1 VVTALDALLG
11 GLIDYA
17 GLFPP
22 AALDM
27 PAAVRSYA
35 EHRTGRHAHALG
47 TFVVPASR
55 LQELADERAAF
66 GPAAG
71 PAWPLSVVA
80 GERAADDV
88 VRTLGFQSGLQP
100 VAGVVIVAIE
110 ARASSVEDVARLS
123 ALVPDTIRL
132 ALEVPLSLDRSLR
145 QSLIDA
151 VHAAGRMAKVRTG
164 GVTADAVPPSRALA
178 EFIWDGARARVPF
191 KATAGLHHP
200 VRSERRLTYA
210 PDSPTAM
217 MHGFVNVFGAAALAW
232 RSVEQPHDAEPPP
245 DLLAILDERDASAF
259 EWDRSALRW
268 RGRLMTAGE
277 LVRARGAFARGF
289 GSCSFAEPI
298 ADLGALGWFQAGSG
312 ADDATTGNTP

>member
-1 VVTALDALLG
+1 MTALDALLG

-27 PAAVRSYA
+27 PAAIRSYA
-35 EHRTGRHAHALG
+35 EHRAGRRAHALG

-55 LQELADERAAF
+55 LQELADQRAAF
-66 GPAAG
+66 GPTAG

-80 GERAADDV
+80 GERADDDV
-88 VRTLGFQSGLQP
+88 ARALAFQSGLQP
-100 VAGVVIVAIE
+100 MPGVVIVAFE

-123 ALVPDTIRL
+123 ALLPDTIRL
-132 ALEVPLSLDRSLR
+132 AIEVPLSLDRSRR

-151 VHAAGRMAKVRTG
+151 VCAAGRMAKVRTG
-164 GVTADAVPPSRALA
+164 GVTADAIPPTRAVA
-178 EFIWDGARARVPF
+178 EFIWDCARARVPF

-200 VRSERRLTYA
+200 VRSKQRLTSA
-210 PDSPTAM
+210 PDSPTAV

-232 RSVEQPHDAEPPP
+232 RAVEQPHDAEPPP

-259 EWDRSALRW
+259 EWDRSSLRW
-268 RGRLMTAGE
+268 RGRVMTAGE
-277 LVRARGAFARGF
+277 LARARGAFARGF

-312 ADDATTGNTP
+312 ADGATTGNTP

>member
-1 VVTALDALLG
+1 MTALDALLG

-27 PAAVRSYA
+27 PATVRAYA
-35 EHRTGRHAHALG
+35 AHRTGRRAHALG

-55 LQELADERAAF
+55 LQELAGERAAL
-66 GPAAG
+66 GQAG
-71 PAWPLSVVA
+71 GGDWPVSVVA
-80 GERAADDV
+80 GERAHDDV
-88 VRTLGFQSGLQP
+88 ARALALPSGAQP
-100 VAGVVIVAIE
+100 GAGVAIVAVE
-110 ARASSVEDVARLS
+110 ARVSSVEDVARLS

-132 ALEVPLSLDRSLR
+132 AIEVPLSVDRSLR

-151 VHAAGRMAKVRTG
+151 VRSAGRMAKVRTG
-164 GVTADAVPPSRALA
+164 GVTADAIPPVRAVA
-178 EFIWDGARARVPF
+178 EFIWDCARAGVPF

-200 VRSERRLTYA
+200 VRSEQRLTYA
-210 PDSPTAM
+210 PDSPTSV

-232 RSVEQPHDAEPPP
+232 RAVEQLHGEEPPTE
-245 DLLAILDERDASAF
+245 LTAILEERDASAF
-259 EWDRSALRW
+259 EWDRDSLRW
-268 RGRLMTAGE
+268 RGHLMTAGD
-277 LVRARGAFARGF
+277 LARARGAFARGF

-312 ADDATTGNTP
+312 ADDGTTDITP

>member
-22 AALDM
+22 AALEM

-35 EHRTGRHAHALG
+35 EHRTGRRAHALG

-55 LQELADERAAF
+55 LQELADQRAAI
-66 GPAAG
+66 GLAAG

-80 GERAADDV
+80 GERADDDV
-88 VRTLGFQSGLQP
+88 ARALAFQSGLQP
-100 VAGVVIVAIE
+100 LPGVVIVALE

-123 ALVPDTIRL
+123 ALVPDTMRL
-132 ALEVPLSLDRSLR
+132 AVEVPLSLDRSLR

-151 VHAAGRMAKVRTG
+151 VRAAGRMAKVRTG
-164 GVTADAVPPSRALA
+164 GVTAGAIPPSRALA
-178 EFIWDGARARVPF
+178 EFIWDCARARVPF

-200 VRSERRLTYA
+200 VRNEQRLTYA
-210 PDSPTAM
+210 RDSPVAV

-232 RSVEQPHDAEPPP
+232 QAAEHPHGAEPPP
-245 DLLAILDERDASAF
+245 DLLAILEERDASAF
-259 EWDRSALRW
+259 EWNRDVLRW
-268 RGRLMTAGE
+268 RQHVVTAGE
-277 LVRARGAFARGF
+277 LAGVRGAFARGF

-298 ADLGALGWFQAGSG
+298 ADLGALGWLHPDSG
-312 ADDATTGNTP
+312 AEGAATGITS